1 VTRWQPRLDLARL
14 IEALSQEILATSDEE
29 VRASTLHGRKIA
41 GTAREVRLI
50 IKTVC
55 AGVEDADKDLD
66 GDLIKGEL
74 IKDLDKELSE
84 PGAGPR
90 PTGARRPSH
99 HQRH

>member
-14 IEALSQEILATSDEE
+14 IEALSQEILATSDNE
-29 VRASTLHGRKIA
+29 VRASTLRGRKIA
-41 GTAREVRLI
+41 STAREVRSI

-55 AGVEDADKDLD
+55 AGVEDSDKNLD
-66 GDLIKGEL
+66 EEQLKDL
-74 IKDLDKELSE
+74 IKDLDNDLAE